1 VPPSGLAYFSSNHRS
16 RGNECTSAQAGEGDD
31 PLDEAELD
39 RLVPPIDEDDPEW
52 QAYVRRKVQESLDDP
67 RPSIP
72 AEEVRRQMRELH
84 EEQLKRQAKN

>member
-1 VPPSGLAYFSSNHRS
+1 MTPRAAKPEDKAAPL
-16 RGNECTSAQAGEGDD
+16 D

-39 RLVPPIDEDDPEW
+39 RILPPIDESDPEW

-72 AEEVRRQMRELH
+72 ADEAFALIRAHIAEYKA
-84 EEQLKRQAKN
+84 KRGL